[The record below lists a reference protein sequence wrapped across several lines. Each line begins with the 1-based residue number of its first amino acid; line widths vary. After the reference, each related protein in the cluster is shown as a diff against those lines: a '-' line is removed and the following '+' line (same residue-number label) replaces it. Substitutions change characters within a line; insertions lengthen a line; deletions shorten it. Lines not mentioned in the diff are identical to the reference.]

1 MKKILLLVC
10 CLLLS
15 MNASAMEVAGVK
27 LADSVN
33 VGNQDLVLNGAG
45 LRTKFFF
52 KVYVAAL
59 YLPAKLTTESAVIAD
74 ENPQRIA
81 LYMLRDLS
89 EKRFIGA
96 TMEAIEANHTK
107 AQMAMMDDQLKQ
119 LKDIF
124 HLVQDVSSGDVITMD
139 YLPSIGTEI
148 TVNGVTYGTING
160 EMFHRALLKI
170 WLGTHPVQ
178 SNLKA
183 ELLGGKK

>member
-1 MKKILLLVC
+1 MIRMLLLMC
-10 CLLLS
+10 SLLLS
-15 MNASAMEVAGVK
+15 WNAGAVEVAGVK

-33 VGNQDLVLNGAG
+33 VGSQDLVLNGAG

-59 YLPAKLTTESAVIAD
+59 YVQVKQTSESAVIAD

-89 EKRFIGA
+89 EKRFMDA
-96 TMEAIEANHTK
+96 TLEAIEANHTK
-107 AQMAMMDDQLKQ
+107 AEMAMMNDQIKQ
-119 LKDIF
+119 MSDIF
-124 HLVQDVSSGDVITMD
+124 HLVEDLHSGDVITID

-148 TVNGVTYGTING
+148 SVNGVTYGTIVG

-170 WLGTHPVQ
+170 WLGSHPVQ
-178 SNLKA
+178 ADLKA
-183 ELLGGKK
+183 ELLGRK

>member
-1 MKKILLLVC
+1 M
-10 CLLLS
+10 LLS
-15 MNASAMEVAGVK
+15 WNAGAVEVAGVK

-33 VGNQDLVLNGAG
+33 VGSQDLVLNGAG

-59 YLPAKLTTESAVIAD
+59 YVQVKQTSESAVIAD

-89 EKRFIGA
+89 EKRFMDA
-96 TMEAIEANHTK
+96 TLEAIEANHTK
-107 AQMAMMDDQLKQ
+107 AEMAMMNDQIKQ
-119 LKDIF
+119 MSDIF
-124 HLVQDVSSGDVITMD
+124 HLVEDLHSGDVITID

-148 TVNGVTYGTING
+148 SVNGVTYGTIVG

-170 WLGTHPVQ
+170 WLGSHPVQ
-178 SNLKA
+178 ADLKA
-183 ELLGGKK
+183 ELLGRK